1 MKTIKFRAKTK
12 KGAWIY
18 NLAPLVPVSVFD
30 LAEIDRDTLTQFTGL
45 HDCHGGEIY
54 EGDFL
59 KINLSEGYKIR
70 LVCYNEEVMGF
81 CLAHLEDWNDP
92 FLYNLYQFSFSWWER
107 FKNDIEVIGN
117 RYDNQAIFEAYAK

>member
-1 MKTIKFRAKTK
+1 MKTTKFRAKTK

-45 HDCHGGEIY
+45 HDCHGTEIY

-59 KINLSEGYKIR
+59 KVNLSEGYKMR
-70 LVCYNEEVMGF
+70 LVCYNEDVMGF
-81 CLAHLEDWNDP
+81 CLAHMEDWSDP

>member
-12 KGAWIY
+12 KGTWIY
-18 NLAPLVPVSVFD
+18 NLAPLVPFSVFD
-30 LAEIDRDTLTQFTGL
+30 LTEINRDTLTQFTGL
-45 HDCHGGEIY
+45 HDCHGVEIY

-59 KINLSEGYKIR
+59 KINLSEGDKIR
-70 LVCYNEEVMGF
+70 LVCYNEDVMGF

-107 FKNDIEVIGN
+107 FKNDIEIIGN
-117 RYDNQAIFEAYAK
+117 RYDNPEIFNQIC